1 MKDVD
6 GCGSDKKNEKDND
19 PEDHRASLRM
29 SELRNGSEF
38 DKVRTPGA
46 FAPRPERL
54 PLAEG
59 WRRSISRERPSA
71 ETG

>member
-1 MKDVD
+1 MDVD
-6 GCGSDKKNEKDND
+6 QTSKEKERD

-29 SELRNGSEF
+29 SEPQSGSEF

-59 WRRSISRERPSA
+59 SRRSISRERPSA